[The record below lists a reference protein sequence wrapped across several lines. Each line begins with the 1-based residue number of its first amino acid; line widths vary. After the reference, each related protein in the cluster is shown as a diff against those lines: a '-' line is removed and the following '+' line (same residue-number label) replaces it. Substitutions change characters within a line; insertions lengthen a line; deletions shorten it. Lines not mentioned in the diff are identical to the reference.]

1 MAIIIRNMQTHRA
14 FTCAKEEWASL
25 LDAARAHGWEEEGSK
40 YDFEYQMDE
49 YTDTHYDYLY
59 NLWMIFYASRE
70 WHEWNGSYLEAKN
83 QIVSESDA
91 YFLMK
96 ALEKVEGVGSDLL
109 AFLSEGSFRICD
121 E

>member
-1 MAIIIRNMQTHRA
+1 MEIIIRNIQTRRA
-14 FTCAKEEWASL
+14 FTCGEEEWARL
-25 LDAARAHGWEEEGSK
+25 LDAARANGWEEEGSK

-59 NLWMIFYASRE
+59 NLWMIFYTSRE